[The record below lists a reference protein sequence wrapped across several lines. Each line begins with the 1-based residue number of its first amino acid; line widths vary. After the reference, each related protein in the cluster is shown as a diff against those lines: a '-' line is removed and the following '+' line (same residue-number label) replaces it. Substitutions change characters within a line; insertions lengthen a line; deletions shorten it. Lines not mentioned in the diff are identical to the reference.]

1 MAAADGR
8 VFAVGRT
15 GHCHRIVDGDRTAQ
29 DRLVETEHT
38 DSCGW
43 DDDLR
48 RVFHARVHRGGLYVA
63 SRGCTRLYPVDEAG
77 KVSGAAGGRP
87 RFNSLKRHTAEPR
100 GMYDRLKGF
109 RDFYPEEMAARRQVI
124 DTLEDA
130 AARYGFREIDTPALE
145 RTEMYADKSGE
156 GIVEELYAFED
167 RGGREVSLT
176 PELTPTVARMVV
188 AKQQA
193 LSKPIKWVSTRP
205 FWRFEQVQ
213 QGRFREFYQTN
224 VDVFG
229 SSEPTADAEI
239 LAFAADALT
248 DLGLTGD
255 DFEFRVS
262 HRDILGG
269 LFRVFDADVDVRDA
283 IRAVDKREK
292 IDRGE
297 YLGLLSDAGL
307 SYDQADAFDDLVTT
321 GDLDEIAEFGGNDV
335 AAAVENLRAV
345 LAAADDFGT
354 GEFCEVSLST
364 ARGLDYYTG
373 VVFECFDATGEVSR
387 SVFGGGRYDDLIE
400 SFGGQPTPAVGVAPG
415 LAPLALLCQRAGVWP
430 AETLATDYYV
440 LTVGDTRA
448 TAARIARDLRAGG
461 NVVEVD
467 VAGRSF
473 GAQMGYADGINAET
487 VVIVGERDL
496 ENDEVTVKDMA
507 SGDQTTVPVDSFPGD
522 NASPTFEDL
531 G

>member
-1 MAAADGR
+1 
-8 VFAVGRT
+8 
-15 GHCHRIVDGDRTAQ
+15 
-29 DRLVETEHT
+29 
-38 DSCGW
+38 
-43 DDDLR
+43 
-48 RVFHARVHRGGLYVA
+48 
-63 SRGCTRLYPVDEAG
+63 
-77 KVSGAAGGRP
+77 
-87 RFNSLKRHTAEPR
+87 
-100 GMYDRLKGF
+100 MYDRLKGF
-109 RDFYPEEMAARRQVI
+109 RDVYPEEMAARRAVI
-124 DTLEDA
+124 DTLEDT

-145 RTEMYADKSGE
+145 RTEMYVDKSGE

-188 AKQQA
+188 EKQQE

-205 FWRFEQVQ
+205 FWRYEQVQ

-229 SSEPTADAEI
+229 STDPTADAEI

-248 DLGLTGD
+248 GLGLSGE
-255 DFEFRVS
+255 DFEFRIS

-269 LFRVFDADVDVRDA
+269 LLRSFDADVDIRDA

-307 SYDQADAFDDLVTT
+307 PYDQADGFDDLVTA
-321 GDLDEIAEFGGNDV
+321 GDLDEIAEFGGDDV

-345 LAAADDFGT
+345 LAAADDFGAD
-354 GEFCEVSLST
+354 EFCEVSLTT

-373 VVFECFDATGEVSR
+373 VVFECFDSTGEVSR
-387 SVFGGGRYDDLIE
+387 SVFGGGRYDDLIG

-415 LAPLALLCQRAGVWP
+415 LAPLSLLCQRAGVWP
-430 AETLATDYYV
+430 EETLATDYYV
-440 LTVGDTRA
+440 LTVGDTREV
-448 TAARIARDLRAGG
+448 AARIARDLRAAG

-467 VAGRSF
+467 VSGRSF

-496 ENDEVTVKDMA
+496 ENGEVTVKDMQ
-507 SGDQTTVPVDSFPGD
+507 SGDQTTVPVESFPGD
-522 NASPTFEDL
+522 AASPTHDDIA
-531 G
+531 